1 MNALN
6 ESRHDWDY
14 WQNASFAILWDLTIC
29 PNLEVP
35 YDCNER
41 NRSVSLSV
49 SDWFNKFYNTHSLG
63 GNYFPWKY
71 LSLSFV
77 PIRNCLYAL
86 VCLAVCIGILCPTF
100 LEFKQGKYTWGR
112 ATLDSYFKLF
122 THNVFFCKGFPSG
135 IPSLFNM
142 YFWAGSVEN
151 NIFTHSYFAILSL
164 LTIINR

>member
-49 SDWFNKFYNTHSLG
+49 SNWFNKFYNTHSLG

-122 THNVFFCKGFPSG
+122 THNVFSIKVFHQAFLVHSICISELVLLKT
-135 IPSLFNM
+135 
-142 YFWAGSVEN
+142 
-151 NIFTHSYFAILSL
+151 IFLPIVILQSWVCWQL
-164 LTIINR
+164 